1 VGGGRRDGRDADVPV
16 GVTVPSSASS
26 QRTVQRLAVALLVAN
41 VVIVVTGGAVR
52 LTGSGLGCPT
62 WPRCSANSFV
72 VHGALG
78 YHGAIEFGNRMLTL
92 VLAAIALATWAAA
105 WRVRPRRRSLVTLAS
120 VLVLGIP
127 AQAVLGGMTVLTGL
141 NPWLVAG
148 HLLLSMALIGVAVV
162 LVRRVAETDDPP
174 HLTVPAAVATLVR
187 LTFAAAWSV
196 LYVGT
201 VVTGSGPH
209 AGAATSP
216 RTGLDPGAVS
226 QFHADLVFLLVG
238 LTGASLLAL
247 RAVDAPR
254 SAQLAAR
261 WLLGIELVQGLV
273 GFTQYFTG
281 LPIALVALH
290 LLGAAL
296 VSAAATNLLVSIRDR
311 GPSISG
317 ARTAPE
323 PATAH
328 QPSAAG

>member
-1 VGGGRRDGRDADVPV
+1 MH
-16 GVTVPSSASS
+16 SSAST

-41 VVIVVTGGAVR
+41 IVIVVTGGAVR
-52 LTGSGLGCPT
+52 LTGSGLGCPS
-62 WPRCSANSFV
+62 WPRCSGDSFV

-78 YHGAIEFGNRMLTL
+78 FHGAIEFGNRMLTF
-92 VLAAIALATWAAA
+92 VLAAIAVATWAAV
-105 WRVRPRRRSLVTLAS
+105 WRVRPRRRSLVTLAT

-127 AQAVLGGMTVLTGL
+127 AQALLGGMTVLTGL

-162 LVRRVAETDDPP
+162 LVRRVDETDDPP
-174 HLTVPAAVATLVR
+174 HLTVPTAVATLVR

-196 LYVGT
+196 LYLGT

-216 RTGLDPGAVS
+216 RTGLNPGAVS
-226 QFHADLVFLLVG
+226 QFHADLVFLLLG

-261 WLLGIELVQGLV
+261 WLLGIELLQGLV

-281 LPIALVALH
+281 LPIALVAVH
-290 LLGAAL
+290 VLGAAL
-296 VSAAATNLLVSIRDR
+296 VSAAAANLLVSIRDR
-311 GPSISG
+311 GSTATSG
-317 ARTAPE
+317 PRATQER
-323 PATAH
+323 ATAH
-328 QPSAAG
+328 QPSPAAG